1 MLKKIIIAN
10 WKMNPETT
18 TEALALFSL
27 SKELSKKYRAK
38 IIICP
43 PFPFLSI
50 FSHKKMENFAL
61 GSQDVFYE
69 KKGPYTGEV
78 SAAMLNSFNV
88 EYSIIGHSERRS
100 FGETNEV
107 ISKKV
112 SSALRSKL
120 TPILCVGERERDGE
134 GSFFAFLK
142 EEILSSL
149 KQVSKKDIAKVI
161 IAYEP
166 IWAISTDGNHAMDT
180 DSIHETVI
188 FIRKILSDKFGKA
201 EASKIKIVY
210 GGSVDK
216 RNARN
221 ILFGGGCD
229 GVLVG
234 KSSLSG
240 ANFEDI
246 VKSISYEK
254 TSAA

>member
-1 MLKKIIIAN
+1 
-10 WKMNPETT
+10 
-18 TEALALFSL
+18 
-27 SKELSKKYRAK
+27 
-38 IIICP
+38 
-43 PFPFLSI
+43 
-50 FSHKKMENFAL
+50 
-61 GSQDVFYE
+61 
-69 KKGPYTGEV
+69 
-78 SAAMLNSFNV
+78 
-88 EYSIIGHSERRS
+88 
-100 FGETNEV
+100 
-107 ISKKV
+107 
-112 SSALRSKL
+112 
-120 TPILCVGERERDGE
+120 
-134 GSFFAFLK
+134 
-142 EEILSSL
+142 
-149 KQVSKKDIAKVI
+149 
-161 IAYEP
+161 
-166 IWAISTDGNHAMDT
+166 MDT